1 MIRLLPPSADALDD
15 ARSLAISDGEANCIL
30 GFIHDGS
37 IAAEP
42 WHRLM
47 GGWGYC
53 ERHAWASLAVEMSA
67 LEGFVS
73 RSAFLYF
80 DLLRQAVG
88 ILAPQTSRNQRATAR
103 RLAERNPC
111 MLCEINPRRRGW
123 LSDAELAKAKDETRL
138 RQFAEALAPLWQ
150 GNCCPQCIGAEPQG
164 RLCRHHLGAAIMAKH
179 PVNLDD
185 DYRYL
190 SSLLPHVENY
200 ARSFM
205 WDYRDS
211 DSPEDRAALLSAI
224 GWCSGW
230 SSFATLAGIDSP
242 QTLSQSIT

>member
-1 MIRLLPPSADALDD
+1 MRLLPPSADAPDET
-15 ARSLAISDGEANCIL
+15 RLAISDGEANCIL

-47 GGWGYC
+47 GAWGYC

-80 DLLRQAVG
+80 DLLRQAVA
-88 ILAPQTSRNQRATAR
+88 ILARQTSRNQRAAAK

-123 LSDAELAKAKDETRL
+123 LSDAELAEAKDQTRL
-138 RQFAEALAPLWQ
+138 RRFAESLAPLWQ
-150 GNCCPQCIGAEPQG
+150 GNCCPQCIGAESRG
-164 RLCRHHLGAAIMAKH
+164 RLCRRHLEAAIRAKQS
-179 PVNLDD
+179 VSLDD

-190 SSLLPHVENY
+190 LSLLPHVENY

-205 WDYRDS
+205 WGYRDS

-230 SSFATLAGIDSP
+230 SSLAALVGIDLCERTRGDKS
-242 QTLSQSIT
+242 SG